1 MPSATPTG
9 AWWAAADQSQP
20 GVFGSVLGVLAILW
34 KDLRIEWRTKEMLS
48 SLAVL
53 AVLLVVTLAFA
64 EQASGSAASP
74 GRLAGALW
82 VAFLFAGMLGIQR
95 SFLLERENGCL
106 GGLLISP
113 VDPSVLFLAKLVGNV
128 IILGIMQI
136 LVVPLAAVF
145 MRAGIPTQLPALAL
159 VLVLGNVG
167 FAALATVF
175 AAVAVRARSRE
186 VMLPLLVL
194 PLLLPLVILAV
205 RATGTVLGG
214 GGLDEVGAS
223 VTYLVAFD
231 AIYCSAGWMLFEF
244 VVRE

>member
-1 MPSATPTG
+1 M
-9 AWWAAADQSQP
+9 
-20 GVFGSVLGVLAILW
+20 LAILW

-53 AVLLVVTLAFA
+53 AILLVVTLAFA
-64 EQASGSAASP
+64 DQASNAGASP

-106 GGLLISP
+106 AGLLISP

-128 IILGIMQI
+128 VVLGIMQI
-136 LVVPLAAVF
+136 LIVPLAALF
-145 MRAGIPTQLPALAL
+145 MGTRVPAQLPTLAL
-159 VLVLGNVG
+159 VLILGNLG

-186 VMLPLLVL
+186 VMLPLLIL

-205 RATGTVLGG
+205 RATGAVLGG
-214 GGLDEVGAS
+214 GGLEEVRGP
-223 VTYLVAFD
+223 VTYLMAFD